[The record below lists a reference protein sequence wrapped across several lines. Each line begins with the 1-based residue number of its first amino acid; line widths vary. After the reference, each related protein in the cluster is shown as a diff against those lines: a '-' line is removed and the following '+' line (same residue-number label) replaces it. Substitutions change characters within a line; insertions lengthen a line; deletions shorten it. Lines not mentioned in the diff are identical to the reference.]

1 MFFTLLPCSLYPPSP
16 FAYALFPLKEHKVKG
31 LKAQIQTEIQKAEK
45 AFQCM

>member
-1 MFFTLLPCSLYPPSP
+1 MNFFLLSHFLYPPSL
-16 FAYALFPLKEHKVKG
+16 FAYAFFPLKEHKVKG